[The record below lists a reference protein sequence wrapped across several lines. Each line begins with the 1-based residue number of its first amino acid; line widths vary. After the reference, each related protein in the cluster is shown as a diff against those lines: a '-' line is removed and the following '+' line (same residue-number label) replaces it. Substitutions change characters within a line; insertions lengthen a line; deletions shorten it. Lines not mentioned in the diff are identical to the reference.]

1 METNKIKLT
10 SEQTKS
16 LIDFIVEYVD
26 KNPHKL
32 PGYKQIFEVKNAEFT
47 ELEIKQEQVTDF
59 YKSESYKNIR
69 EIKDRFNK
77 KAIKEGFGSFSNF
90 YDWYVKQLKFQQNSC
105 YYCQSSKERL
115 EKAFRSKGES
125 KEKQIKKPL
134 YSTKAAFSSSFQIDK
149 KNPNK
154 GYGKENCVL
163 ACAFCNNVKSDMVKN
178 AELFK
183 EFLGPCISSFC
194 AYITGDYISV
204 EIDE

>member
-32 PGYKQIFEVKNAEFT
+32 PGYKQIFEAKNAEFT

-77 KAIKEGFGSFSNF
+77 KAIQNGFGSFSNF
-90 YDWYVKQLKFQQNSC
+90 YDWYMNQLNIQQNSC
-105 YYCQSSKERL
+105 YYCQSSKEQL

-125 KEKQIKKPL
+125 KAEQKKKPL

-154 GYGKENCVL
+154 GYNKENCVL
-163 ACAFCNNVKSDMVKN
+163 ACAFCNNAKSDMVKN

-183 EFLGPCISSFC
+183 KFLGPCISSFC
-194 AYITGDYISV
+194 AYVTGDYISV